1 MSNSFFFHTNL
12 YFVLLIHYC
21 HCFNFETNK
30 IVVHQPTFAQ
40 NAHFGYTVAGYKV
53 ANDPAWILVGAPQT
67 IRERT
72 QFQNSKQQQQQST
85 RSREGAVYRCSIN
98 NPNNCYMLPF
108 DKKDWHEVRDQYGMY
123 LSENKTDQLLGATL
137 SVVDDVILG
146 VLNFLNKIIFIEFY
160 LRFK

>member
-1 MSNSFFFHTNL
+1 MSSHQFNSFLFHANI
-12 YFVLLIHYC
+12 YFVLLMHYC

-40 NAHFGYTVAGYKV
+40 NTHFGYTVAGYKV

-72 QFQNSKQQQQQST
+72 QFQNSKQQQQST

-108 DKKDWHEVRDQYGMY
+108 DKKDWHEVRDQYGVY

-146 VLNFLNKIIFIEFY
+146 GLY
-160 LRFK
+160 LF